1 MFYCHKCGTPYEQLQ
16 PFCSQCGTPLQGA
29 TSQEPS
35 PVGYDSAPSELAEQG
50 ALPMKWFKFVIYFQL
65 FANAVANGINAIV
78 TLTGSHYGG
87 VADQVYTIIGG
98 MQVFDVLMGIVLLG
112 LVGLALYARSRLK
125 NFCKNGPK
133 MYYTVFA
140 GNAIWSVVYILGAEI
155 LVRGSVAGA
164 NYQPDYS
171 SMISSVV
178 MTVIMLACSVVYFNK
193 RKHLFVNDD
202 I

>member
-16 PFCSQCGTPLQGA
+16 PLCSKCGSPLQCG

-35 PVGYDSAPSELAEQG
+35 PVGFDSAPSELAEQG

-65 FANAVANGINAIV
+65 FANAVSNGINAIV
-78 TLTGSHYGG
+78 MLIGSHYGA
-87 VADQVYTIIGG
+87 VADRVYNIIGG
-98 MQVFDVLMGIVLLG
+98 MQVFDVVMGIILLG
-112 LVGLALYARSRLK
+112 IVGLALYARSRLK

-133 MYYTVFA
+133 MYYAVFT
-140 GNAIWSVVYILGAEI
+140 GNVIWSVVYMLGAEI
-155 LVRGSVAGA
+155 LVRGSVVGA
-164 NYQPDYS
+164 DYQPDYG
-171 SMISSVV
+171 SMVSSVV
-178 MTVIMLACSVVYFNK
+178 STVIMLACSVVYFNK